1 MLAHIIVMGLT
12 IGSYKKEILDEESNK
27 KIELIEPF
35 VHDFWEKMGYNGVY
49 PNGPNEELWSQ
60 VVNGKNYIVKKAFY
74 REPLSL
80 CVNFH
85 ESFDGDVSILNT
97 NMCKSVFDILDIN

>member
-1 MLAHIIVMGLT
+1 MLTHLVVLSLT
-12 IGSYKKEILDEESNK
+12 IGSYKKEILDEETNK

-35 VHDFWEKMGYNGVY
+35 VHDFWEKTGYNGVY

-60 VVNGKNYIVKKAFY
+60 VVNGKNYIVKKAFDT
-74 REPLSL
+74 EHLSL

-85 ESFDGDVSILNT
+85 QSLDGEVSILNT
-97 NMCKSVFDILDIN
+97 KTCESVFDILYVD

>member
-1 MLAHIIVMGLT
+1 MLTHIIVFGLT

-27 KIELIEPF
+27 KIEFIEPF
-35 VHDFWEKMGYNGVY
+35 VHDFWKKTGYNGVY

-60 VVNGKNYIVKKAFY
+60 VVNGKNYIVKKAFNS
-74 REPLSL
+74 EPSSL

-85 ESFDGDVSILNT
+85 QSLDGDVSILNT
-97 NMCKSVFDILDIN
+97 NICKSVFDILDI